1 MNRYRPRTLAL
12 ELVMIGTALFVGF
25 PVYVLVNLAVRPASD
40 TSSPLSPTA
49 SPTLHNFTQAW
60 QQGALGGALAN
71 SVLVTACSVAIVLA
85 VSSLAAYPLARVA
98 SRWSR
103 GTYLLVLLGL
113 VLPFQLAS
121 LPLYQTMRDL
131 GLLGTPWALV
141 LFYSGLQ
148 VPFTVFLYVGFLRA
162 LPRDFEDAA
171 LIDGCTPLQGFRYVV
186 LPMLKPITVTA
197 LVLNAVAVWNDFF
210 TPLLYLSGSAQQTMP
225 VAIAGFVG
233 QYVTDWNLIFA
244 ALVISILP
252 VLIVYF
258 LLQRS
263 IINGFAEGCADDTP
277 HPPATHGRGTFS
289 QGDIMKTRTPAVLLA
304 AVTATALL
312 AACSGGT
319 KAGGSGGGSKT

>member
-1 MNRYRPRTLAL
+1 MNRYRRRTLAL
-12 ELVMIGTALFVGF
+12 ELAMIAGALFVAF
-25 PVYVLVNLAVRPASD
+25 PVYVLVNLAVRSTSD
-40 TSSPLSPTA
+40 TSSPISPTT
-49 SPTLHNFTQAW
+49 SPTLDNFTQAW
-60 QQGALGGALAN
+60 QQGGLGGALAN
-71 SVLVTACSVAIVLA
+71 SLLVTVCSVAIVLA
-85 VSSLAAYPLARVA
+85 VSSLAAYPLARVT
-98 SRWSR
+98 SHWSR

-113 VLPFQLAS
+113 ALPFQLAS

-131 GLLGTPWALV
+131 GLLGTPWALI

-186 LPMLKPITVTA
+186 LPMLKPVTATA
-197 LVLNAVAVWNDFF
+197 LVLNAVAIWNDFF
-210 TPLLYLSGSAQQTMP
+210 TPLLYLSGSTQQTVP

-252 VLIVYF
+252 VLLVYF

-263 IINGFAEGCADDTP
+263 IINGFA
-277 HPPATHGRGTFS
+277 
-289 QGDIMKTRTPAVLLA
+289 
-304 AVTATALL
+304 
-312 AACSGGT
+312 GGL
-319 KAGGSGGGSKT
+319 KG

>member
-12 ELVMIGTALFVGF
+12 ELAMIACALFVGF
-25 PVYVLVNLAVRPASD
+25 PVYVLVNLAVRPTSD
-40 TSSPLSPTA
+40 SSSPIAPTT
-49 SPTLHNFTQAW
+49 SPTLDNFTQAW

-71 SVLVTACSVAIVLA
+71 SVLVTVCSVAVVLA
-85 VSSLAAYPLARVA
+85 VSSLAAYPLARVTA
-98 SRWSR
+98 RWSR
-103 GTYLLVLLGL
+103 GTYLVVLLGL

-171 LIDGCTPLQGFRYVV
+171 LIDGCTPLQGFRHVV
-186 LPMLKPITVTA
+186 LPMLKPVTVTA
-197 LVLNAVAVWNDFF
+197 LVLNTVAVWNDFF

-225 VAIAGFVG
+225 VAISGFVG

-244 ALVISILP
+244 ALVISIVP
-252 VLIVYF
+252 VLVVYF

-263 IINGFAEGCADDTP
+263 IINGFA
-277 HPPATHGRGTFS
+277 
-289 QGDIMKTRTPAVLLA
+289 
-304 AVTATALL
+304 
-312 AACSGGT
+312 GGL
-319 KAGGSGGGSKT
+319 KG

>member
-1 MNRYRPRTLAL
+1 MNRYRRRTFAL
-12 ELVMIGTALFVGF
+12 ELVMIVIALVVGF
-25 PVYVLVNLAVRPASD
+25 PVYVLVNLAVRSASD
-40 TSSPLSPTA
+40 TSSPISPTT

-71 SVLVTACSVAIVLA
+71 SVMVTVCSVVIVLA
-85 VSSLAAYPLARVA
+85 VSSLAAYPLARVTA
-98 SRWSR
+98 RWSR
-103 GTYLLVLLGL
+103 GTYLTFLLGL

-121 LPLYQTMRDL
+121 LPLYQTMRDM
-131 GLLGTPWALV
+131 GLLGTPWALI

-171 LIDGCTPLQGFRYVV
+171 LIDGCTYLQGFRYVV
-186 LPMLKPITVTA
+186 LPMLKPVTVTA
-197 LVLNAVAVWNDFF
+197 LVLNTVAVWNDFF

-252 VLIVYF
+252 VLLIYF
-258 LLQRS
+258 ALQRS
-263 IINGFAEGCADDTP
+263 IINGFAG
-277 HPPATHGRGTFS
+277 GLRG
-289 QGDIMKTRTPAVLLA
+289 
-304 AVTATALL
+304 
-312 AACSGGT
+312 
-319 KAGGSGGGSKT
+319 